1 MCPIS
6 LDSLLTSAFEILI
19 LLLTRVT
26 EKVSMPRKK
35 RSTSFDVAEMAGVS
49 RTTVSFVLN
58 HVMDVSI
65 SEVTRRRVLDAAQKL
80 DYHPN
85 VAGKKLVSG
94 KSDTI
99 GLVLCQSP
107 EQIFTDAFL
116 PQVILGVEQAAIQQ
130 GFHVLLKPIDP
141 SDAGGYTSLIRENH
155 VDGILLSG
163 PRHDDQALIQLY
175 EEGVPLMLMGQMPHT
190 QMPFVDI
197 NATAGAE
204 AAVNHLLAL
213 GHRHIGMITNAP
225 LNYTSAQQ
233 RRNGYIQ
240 ALESASLVI
249 NNSLIQEGNYTPA
262 SGLSAM
268 TSLLKISPRIS
279 AVFVASD
286 VVAMGAMLAIK
297 RAGLRI
303 PEDIAVA
310 GFDDIPLAEFFDPP
324 LTTVH
329 LPAYGL
335 GWAAGE
341 RLIRLIQGDGLN
353 ENSLLLES
361 KLITRQSTIA

>member
-1 MCPIS
+1 M
-6 LDSLLTSAFEILI
+6 TG
-19 LLLTRVT
+19 
-26 EKVSMPRKK
+26 KK
-35 RSTSFDVAEMAGVS
+35 RSTSLDVAKLAGVS

-58 HVMDVSI
+58 NVLSVSI
-65 SEVTRRRVLDAAQKL
+65 SDVTRQRVLDAAREL

-94 KSDTI
+94 KSYTV
-99 GLVLCQSP
+99 GLVLCQSA

-116 PQVILGVEQAAIQQ
+116 PQVILGVEQAALQQ

-141 SDAGGYTSLIRENH
+141 NDAGGYASLIRENH

-163 PRHDDQALIQLY
+163 PRQDDRALIKLH
-175 EEGVPLMLMGQMPHT
+175 EEGVPLMLMGQMPDT
-190 QMPFVDI
+190 QIPFVDV

-204 AAVNHLLAL
+204 AAVCHLIEL
-213 GHRHIGMITNAP
+213 GHQRIGMITNAP
-225 LNYTSAQQ
+225 LSYTSAQQ
-233 RRNGYIQ
+233 RRNGYLQ
-240 ALESASLVI
+240 ALESASLMMDET
-249 NNSLIQEGNYTPA
+249 LIREGNYTPA
-262 SGLSAM
+262 SGFAAM
-268 TSLLKISPRIS
+268 SSLLELAPRVT

-303 PEDIAVA
+303 PEDIAIV

-335 GWAAGE
+335 GWAGGE
-341 RLIRLIQGDGLN
+341 RLIRLIQGEGLH
-353 ENSLLLES
+353 ESSLLLES
-361 KLITRQSTIA
+361 KLITRQSSVA